1 MQEENDVGSLL
12 EQNWEGAAPVCSR
25 IFLLLKFGIRFSLCW
40 QSAGFADVRGFCL
53 EINERRLALWHF
65 GSHTKVKNSLWPA
78 KGLCATEDALLNQ
91 GSNYF
96 SSYIF
101 SPIFTN
107 TKKKKIK
114 WSSAVFQSNYIT
126 PASLLCWQ
134 IMHFIYQVRASMCP
148 CVAYYSKLRTN
159 CLTYST
165 STNSTSV
172 LCGWAGRAIII
183 YSHSGGNYSARLSV
197 WSGDLRCI
205 LSSLKLKATGF
216 NFWPSQKSLDGSM
229 K

>member
-1 MQEENDVGSLL
+1 MKDVWLFDILDPTQRLKTASDQRKVYAPPRMLSSLR
-12 EQNWEGAAPVCSR
+12 EA
-25 IFLLLKFGIRFSLCW
+25 IFFHPTFFS
-40 QSAGFADVRGFCL
+40 
-53 EINERRLALWHF
+53 HF
-65 GSHTKVKNSLWPA
+65 H
-78 KGLCATEDALLNQ
+78 Q
-91 GSNYF
+91 H
-96 SSYIF
+96 
-101 SPIFTN
+101 
-107 TKKKKIK
+107 KKKKIK
-114 WSSAVFQSNYIT
+114 WSSAVFQTNYIT